1 MAQIKK
7 KGFNMIGTEDDQIL
21 NQANG
26 SYIPVDFAKIRVGV
40 KSVSDAILKLGDF
53 RKISPQL
60 ADKVQVLRAIHYG
73 DLDRMRDISNY
84 FYKISGI
91 YQRLCRYMAYMYR
104 YDWLVT
110 PYYDT
115 DSIKPN
121 KILDGF
127 NKVLAYLDKFQAKK
141 FFGEVAL
148 KVIRNG
154 CYYGYLIAR
163 NGTVVVQELPP
174 KYCRSR
180 FVVNGQPAIEFNM
193 KYFND
198 MFMNTEQRAKMLKVF
213 PPEFEKGYKLYKQ
226 GKLKPD
232 FPGDES
238 GWYLLDIGSVI
249 KFNLNGED
257 FPPFIAVIPAIID
270 LDAAQDLDR
279 RKMQQQ
285 LLKIIIQKMPIDK
298 NGDLVFDVDEAQQL
312 HNNAVQMLSKAIG
325 IDVLTTFADVEVAD
339 MADNKTSTTT
349 DDLEKVERTVYNE
362 AGVSQ
367 MQFNTDGNIALEKS
381 VLNDEAS
388 MWNLIQQFETFLN
401 VLLTPYNKSPKK
413 VSYRAQILP
422 TTIYNY
428 KDLAKQYKEH
438 TQLGYSKM
446 LPQIAL
452 GQSQSAVLATA
463 YFENDI
469 LDLVNVFI
477 PPLMSSTMNAEVL
490 NRNKNSDGEGAGRPE
505 KSDDEKSTKTLQNQ
519 ESLN

>member
-60 ADKVQVLRAIHYG
+60 ADKVQVLRAIHQG
-73 DLDRMRDISNY
+73 DLDKMRDISNY

-110 PYYDT
+110 PYYDI

-121 KILDGF
+121 KLLDGF
-127 NKVLAYLDKFQAKK
+127 NKVLTYLDKFQAKK

-163 NGTVVVQELPP
+163 NGTIVVQELPP

-180 FVVNGQPAIEFNM
+180 LIVNGQPAVEFNM

-198 MFMNTEQRAKMLKVF
+198 MFMNTEQRARMLKIF

-226 GKLKPD
+226 GKLKPE

-238 GWYLLDIGSVI
+238 GWYLLEVGSVI

-325 IDVLTTFADVEVAD
+325 IDVLTTFADVQVAD

-381 VLNDEAS
+381 ILNDEAS
-388 MWNLIQQFETFLN
+388 MWNLIQQFEIFLN
-401 VLLTPYNKSPKK
+401 ILLIPYNKSPKK

-519 ESLN
+519 ESLS